1 MKQSKNFVF
10 KFKRSKKSTSLL
22 SVNII
27 LALAVFAVLVV
38 ALGLAASVAYI
49 LVGVGIMESGE
60 NGWSASYIIL
70 FMVISSIVLG
80 SAASF
85 VVSKFLLRPVKRI
98 IKSMDRLSEGDFT
111 TRMAVEEST
120 IDTFRQLSQKF
131 NSLAEELESTE
142 MLRSDFINNF
152 SHEFKT
158 PIVSITGLAKVL
170 KKGKLSEEQRREYL
184 DAIEEESMRLSYLAT
199 SVLNL
204 TKVENQS
211 ILTDITCFNLS
222 EQIRSCILLLDTKW
236 EKKQLNF
243 ALDFD
248 EYYIEANEELLKQV
262 FINLVDNAI
271 KFSENGGSVDISIEN
286 EDDSILVSVSNYGK
300 EISPEQKQKI
310 FNKFYQADES
320 HSSEGYG
327 VGLAIVKKIVTLHN
341 GNISVESE
349 NGRTTFTV
357 ILPQNITTE

>member
-1 MKQSKNFVF
+1 MKQSKNFIF
-10 KFKRSKKSTSLL
+10 KFKRNKKSTSML
-22 SVNII
+22 SINII
-27 LALAVFAVLVV
+27 LALAVFAVHVV

-49 LVGVGIMESGE
+49 LVGIGVMESGE
-60 NGWSASYIIL
+60 DGWSASYIIL

-80 SAASF
+80 SVASF
-85 VVSKFLLRPVKRI
+85 VVSRFLVRPIKRI
-98 IKSMDRLSEGDFT
+98 IKSMDRLSEGDFSA
-111 TRMAVEEST
+111 RMAVEDST

-131 NSLAEELESTE
+131 NALAEELENTE

-170 KKGKLSEEQRREYL
+170 KKGNLTEDQRHEYL

-211 ILTDITCFNLS
+211 ILTDVTSFNLS

-243 ALDFD
+243 SLDFD
-248 EYYIEANEELLKQV
+248 EYYIEANEELLKQLL
-262 FINLVDNAI
+262 INLIDNAI
-271 KFSENGGSVDISIEN
+271 KFSENGRSIDICIET
-286 EDDSILVSVSNYGK
+286 EDDAITVSISNYGK
-300 EISPEQKQKI
+300 EISDDQKQKI

-320 HSSEGYG
+320 HSSEGHG
-327 VGLAIVKKIVTLHN
+327 VGLAIVKKIVALHN
-341 GNISVESE
+341 GNISVTSE

-357 ILPQNITTE
+357 ILPQNISTE

>member
-1 MKQSKNFVF
+1 MKQSKNFIF
-10 KFKRSKKSTSLL
+10 KFKRSKKSTSTL

-38 ALGLAASVAYI
+38 SLGVAASVAYI
-49 LVGVGIMESGE
+49 LVGVGVMESGE
-60 NGWSASYIIL
+60 DGWSASYIIL

-80 SAASF
+80 SVASF
-85 VVSKFLLRPVKRI
+85 VVSKFLIRPVKRI
-98 IKSMDRLSEGDFT
+98 AKSIDRLSEGDFSE
-111 TRMAVEEST
+111 RMVVEESN

-170 KKGKLSEEQRREYL
+170 KKGNLTEDERREYL
-184 DAIEEESMRLSYLAT
+184 NAIEEESMRLSYLAT

-211 ILTDITCFNLS
+211 ILSDITSFNLS

-243 ALDFD
+243 SLDFD

-262 FINLVDNAI
+262 FINLLDNAI
-271 KFSENGGSVDISIEN
+271 KFSNNGASVDVSIES
-286 EDDSILVSVSNYGK
+286 EDECIIISVSNYGK
-300 EISPEQKQKI
+300 EILEEQKQKI
-310 FNKFYQADES
+310 FNKFYQTDES
-320 HSSEGYG
+320 HSSDGYG
-327 VGLAIVKKIVTLHN
+327 IGLAIVKKIVSLHN
-341 GNISVESE
+341 GNISVESKD
-349 NGRTTFTV
+349 GRTTFTV
-357 ILPQNITTE
+357 TLPQNITTE